1 MLNLKT
7 NEFFKAEAAK
17 INQSAINRELDKLF
31 STLKAARG
39 KCPPEKI
46 FDNFKKH
53 VDTAILVDSIA
64 PKELPE
70 FVRELEKISNSF
82 PINHEVPTTG
92 EIQKH
97 LRQLN
102 SGKASIDVDLELLK
116 KCEDPLILQFL
127 HRMANNLWSNL
138 DIPSVWGNS
147 RLKTLWKEKG
157 QRRILVSIEDLASD
171 QQCAS

>member
-17 INQSAINRELDKLF
+17 IIQSAINRELDKLF

-53 VDTAILVDSIA
+53 FDTAIFVDSIA

-70 FVRELEKISNSF
+70 FNF
-82 PINHEVPTTG
+82 PINHEVPTIG

-102 SGKASIDVDLELLK
+102 SGKATNDVDLELLK

-157 QRRILVSIEDLASD
+157 QRMILVSIEDLASD